1 MLCFCVF
8 SLYVC
13 ALVCVPDGLG
23 GQMST
28 LDHLDLELYICGLY
42 VYMWVLGSKPRNKHS

>member
-28 LDHLDLELYICGLY
+28 LDHLDLELYICGCWDLS
-42 VYMWVLGSKPRNKHS
+42 LGTSTLNF